1 MSLAQNGVTS
11 SLVFPFFLFLSSLFI
26 LFSRLFNAVADRYL
40 FAFRGAHHTKLPGY
54 RARRI
59 SQRTTRGWTDRGST
73 LRKPLRPTD
82 DARFR
87 SSAHGDSNRDNRIH
101 DHALASC
108 RGIILGF
115 RSIEKMREKEKKR
128 KKKRYNIIVRF
139 NRSSSSFYYYYYS
152 RLDDTKESTRAGI
165 R

>member
-87 SSAHGDSNRDNRIH
+87 SSAHGDSNLSVLPRNH
-101 DHALASC
+101 PWL
-108 RGIILGF
+108 
-115 RSIEKMREKEKKR
+115 SIDRKKMREKEKKR